1 MTQGVVRSKHSGVQ
15 AALGEFFIKT
25 GHLEPEYGEMY
36 AALREAREAG
46 DYDVYFLPASELA
59 ERALARSARF
69 VERVERYLVEHD
81 FLEPTG

>member
-1 MTQGVVRSKHSGVQ
+1 MAEPLYENIKSFLRRS
-15 AALGEFFIKT
+15 
-25 GHLEPEYGEMY
+25 
-36 AALREAREAG
+36 RE
-46 DYDVYFLPASELA
+46 DLNVCPASELA